1 MNQLSVI
8 NARIPS
14 SSSDTRYSVVVEGD
28 VIKSVSSTAVRNE
41 IDMLMPG
48 FIDIHNHGAVG
59 VDVNAATAEDLLKV
73 AEFLA
78 KSGVTAWLPTLVP
91 DTDENYQRVIGE
103 IDRLMEL
110 QEGKPVA
117 QALGVHYEGVFA
129 NEAMCGALRPE
140 YFKSGQW
147 SVVGGQMP
155 RLKHGIHMTTIA
167 PEVDGG
173 IDLIRELA
181 GEGWIVAIGHTR
193 ADTKTLDAAFAAGAK
208 HLTHFFNAMTGIHH
222 RDVGVAGWG
231 LSRPDVTFDIIADG
245 IHVDRSMLKF
255 ACRTKGNDNV
265 SLISDSVAPTGFGDG
280 DFKLWGENITV
291 KGGRTRNQR
300 GSIAG
305 SVITMF
311 DAFRMMRSLGFNDL
325 DISKMASE
333 NPARLLGVSESR
345 GSIEPGKRADL
356 VALNDDGTVR
366 VVLIGGERVSM
377 N

>member
-59 VDVNAATAEDLLKV
+59 VDVNAATAEDLLTV

-147 SVVGGQMP
+147 SVVGGQIP

-193 ADTKTLDAAFAAGAK
+193 ADAKTLDAAFAAGAK

-231 LSRPDVTFDIIADG
+231 LSRPDVTFDIIA
-245 IHVDRSMLKF
+245 RSLF
-255 ACRTKGNDNV
+255 TSHQV
-265 SLISDSVAPTGFGDG
+265 V
-280 DFKLWGENITV
+280 
-291 KGGRTRNQR
+291 
-300 GSIAG
+300 GSI
-305 SVITMF
+305 VVRF
-311 DAFRMMRSLGFNDL
+311 DFFPLFKNKNFGFVF
-325 DISKMASE
+325 S
-333 NPARLLGVSESR
+333 RL
-345 GSIEPGKRADL
+345 
-356 VALNDDGTVR
+356 
-366 VVLIGGERVSM
+366 
-377 N
+377 

>member
-222 RDVGVAGWG
+222 REIGVAGWG

-255 ACRTKGNDNV
+255 ACRAKGTDKV
-265 SLISDSVAPTGFGDG
+265 SLISDSVAPSGMGNG

-291 KGGRTRNQR
+291 KGGRTQNER

-305 SVITMF
+305 SVITML
-311 DAFRMMRSLGFNDL
+311 DAVRMMRSLGFSD
-325 DISKMASE
+325 DGVSKMASE
-333 NPARLLGVSESR
+333 NPARLLGVRESR
-345 GSIEPGKRADL
+345 GSIEVGKRADL

-366 VVLIGGERVSM
+366 FVLIGGERVNM